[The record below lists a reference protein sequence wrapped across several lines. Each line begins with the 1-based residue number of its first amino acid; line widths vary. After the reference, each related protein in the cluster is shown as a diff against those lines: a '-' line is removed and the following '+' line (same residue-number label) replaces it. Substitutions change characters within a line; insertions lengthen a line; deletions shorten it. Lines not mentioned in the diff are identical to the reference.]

1 METRMEKMHN
11 DFDSS
16 CKREDYNHCIPPF
29 KFYCFLSVF
38 RDAEI
43 RNKWIRALKRQ
54 NKAKTVW
61 KSSESDIFSSIAGS
75 AYVANSVLTLNLEYE
90 VEEKKP
96 RRNLIRQPL

>member
-1 METRMEKMHN
+1 MEKMNN

-16 CKREDYNHCIPPF
+16 CKREDFNHCISPF
-29 KFYCFLSVF
+29 KFYSFLSVF

-75 AYVANSVLTLNLEYE
+75 AYEANSVPTLNLGYE
-90 VEEKKP
+90 IEEKKP